1 MCLAV
6 PGRIVSIEGDD
17 PLLRSGRVDFSG
29 AVKIV
34 NLAYVPDAQVGDYVL
49 VHVGFAISTV
59 DEEEARTV
67 LDYLRQMGELAE
79 LGTPSTGSGQDPSTS
94 SGQGGGTS

>member
-29 AVKIV
+29 AVKLV
-34 NLAYVPDAQVGDYVL
+34 NLAYVPEAQVGDYVL

-59 DEEEARTV
+59 DEAEARLV
-67 LDYLRQMGELAE
+67 FQYLKEMGDLADIE
-79 LGTPSTGSGQDPSTS
+79 E
-94 SGQGGGTS
+94 GGTS